1 MGWTFPRFTSRAAAA
16 GTLALMLVALSAC
29 GAVSSLKGPSEP
41 GASTEKEARYVKPD
55 DPLARPTQVGW
66 TSARA
71 TRCGFIFNPEQ
82 LRANYLAY
90 ESQVGYS
97 PAEMAKIEKAY
108 DYTRQSVLTD
118 IDKDSRYCTKGR
130 LDAIR
135 ADLHRYFAGDYTPSA
150 RMAR

>member
-1 MGWTFPRFTSRAAAA
+1 MGRTCSRFTSLAAAA
-16 GTLALMLVALSAC
+16 CALALMLAALCAC
-29 GAVSSLKGPSEP
+29 GTVSSLQGPPEP
-41 GASTEKEARYVKPD
+41 GASTEKEARFVKPD

-71 TRCGFIFNPEQ
+71 TRCGFVFSPEQ

-90 ESQVGYS
+90 ESRFGYS
-97 PAEMAKIEKAY
+97 PQEMAKVEKAY
-108 DYTRQSVLTD
+108 DYTRESVLTD
-118 IDKDSRYCTKGR
+118 INKDTLYCTKDR

-135 ADLHRYFAGDYTPSA
+135 ADLHRYLAGDYTPSA

>member
-1 MGWTFPRFTSRAAAA
+1 VPLPRAPSR
-16 GTLALMLVALSAC
+16 SC
-29 GAVSSLKGPSEP
+29 SL
-41 GASTEKEARYVKPD
+41 
-55 DPLARPTQVGW
+55 
-66 TSARA
+66 RA

-118 IDKDSRYCTKGR
+118 INKDTRYCTKGR

-135 ADLHRYFAGDYTPSA
+135 ADLHRYLAGDYTPSA
-150 RMAR
+150 RMAH